1 MIIYT
6 DTEKELFISD
16 YTPISVS
23 LKAETITSLRELLDN
38 LEKAQ
43 ENAWIYGSDLLLMAI
58 SGDIKKVEMY
68 IKMKTLQAKKQGKA

>member
-1 MIIYT
+1 MIIYP

-16 YTPISVS
+16 YMPISVS
-23 LKAETITSLRELLDN
+23 LKAETITSLQELLDN

-58 SGDIKKVEMY
+58 TSDIDKVEKT
-68 IKMKTLQAKKQGKA
+68 IKLKRL